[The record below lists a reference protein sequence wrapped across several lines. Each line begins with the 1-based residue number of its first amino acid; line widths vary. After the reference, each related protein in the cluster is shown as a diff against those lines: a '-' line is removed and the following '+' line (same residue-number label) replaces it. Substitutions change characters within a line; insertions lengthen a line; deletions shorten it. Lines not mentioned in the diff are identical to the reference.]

1 VVTSLG
7 SRAELALAL
16 GVTVFLVLGIRFA
29 PELIR
34 FVYGDLS
41 ERWGRFLTACA
52 RISFCVG
59 FLLSLVYIAEVW
71 RSRPA

>member
-7 SRAELALAL
+7 SKAELALAL
-16 GVTVFLVLGIRFA
+16 VVTVPLVLGFWFA

-34 FVYGDLS
+34 YVYGDLS
-41 ERWGRFLTACA
+41 ERWSRFLTACA

-59 FLLSLVYIAEVW
+59 FLLLLVYIAEVW